1 MRFTEFKKPDA
12 LQLTEQQQIVLDYCQ
27 GNITKEHAVQLLSK
41 EIVTEA
47 PSSFGQAFAQAR
59 KAHGGPGGVFTW
71 KGKKYQ
77 TNIKGEKYVKN
88 PTPVGQPKAKAEPK
102 KFKVPPPDLNPDR
115 IPDKD
120 VGLKM
125 APKPEYNFLK
135 NTDPPKKSGRSPNK
149 DGLDKFM
156 DKFQTF
162 FGLGGNKQSN
172 SANRALMKNK
182 DTDPEIV
189 KMPANKDT
197 DPEIVKGPA
206 KLGRG
211 SGKLMNTPAKLGSM
225 GGKGMNTPDKIGRKS
240 GTAMN
245 I

>member
-1 MRFTEFKKPDA
+1 MRFTEFKEDA
-12 LQLTEQQQIVLDYCQ
+12 LQLTEQQQIVLDYCA

-47 PSSFGQAFAQAR
+47 PKTFGQAFNLAR
-59 KAHGGPGGVFTW
+59 TKHGGPGGMFTW
-71 KGKKYQ
+71 NGKQYQ

-88 PTPVGQPKAKAEPK
+88 PTPVDLTKAKVAPPKAKAEPK

-125 APKPEYNFLK
+125 APEPKYNFLK
-135 NTDPPKKSGRSPNK
+135 NTDPPKKSGRMPNK

-156 DKFQTF
+156 DKFKNF
-162 FGLGGNKQSN
+162 FGFGGKQSN
-172 SANRALMKNK
+172 SANSALMKNK

-189 KMPANKDT
+189 KVPPNKDT
-197 DPEIVKGPA
+197 DPEIVTKNIPA

-211 SGKLMNTPAKLGSM
+211 SGKLMNTPAK
-225 GGKGMNTPDKIGRKS
+225 IGRKS